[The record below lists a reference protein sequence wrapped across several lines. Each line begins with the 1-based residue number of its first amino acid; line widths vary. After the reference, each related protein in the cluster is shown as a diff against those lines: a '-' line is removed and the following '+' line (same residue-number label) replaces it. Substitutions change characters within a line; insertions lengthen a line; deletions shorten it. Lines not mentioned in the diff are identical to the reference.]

1 MKKILIIGLVCL
13 FTSCSLF
20 QKTPDAIVEGQR
32 AAYQGVILAEEND
45 EKILQRYEEDSKAA
59 VTYFH
64 TFLYEK
70 KIIAVRLGQI
80 LNDEEKLVRVALLEE
95 ERDQKIANDFVSIE
109 TRVKEMRA
117 GTMENHRITKK
128 LIESVYNYLS
138 TTPIEIDNVDFW
150 IKKLEE
156 VTRRNTN

>member
-1 MKKILIIGLVCL
+1 ML
-13 FTSCSLF
+13 TSCSLF
-20 QKTPDAIVEGQR
+20 QQTPDAIVEGQR
-32 AAYQGVILAEEND
+32 AAYQGVIFAEEND

-59 VTYFH
+59 VIYFY
-64 TFLYEK
+64 TFVYEK
-70 KIIAVRLGQI
+70 KIEAVRLDTM
-80 LNDEEKLVRVALLEE
+80 LSDEEKLMSIALLEE
-95 ERDQKIANDFVSIE
+95 KRGQKIANDFVSIE
-109 TRVKEMRA
+109 VRTKEMRV

-128 LIESVYNYLS
+128 LIESIYNYLS